1 MNNKIDQQSAD
12 NIRALA
18 VAMVEKAKSGHPGGP
33 MGGADFM
40 HILYSEFF
48 NYDPSDMS
56 WPFRDRFYM
65 DAGHLSTL
73 MYAQYYLLGN
83 YEKEDV
89 ASFRQWGSKTPGHP
103 EVDVSR
109 GIENTSGPLGQGH
122 TMGIGAAIAAKFL
135 QARFGDW
142 MNHKI
147 YGFISD
153 GGIQEEISQG
163 AGRIAGHL
171 GLSNFIMFFD
181 SNDIQLSTSTDEV
194 TTEDTG
200 MKYEAWGWK
209 VVTIDGHDHEEIRR
223 ALTDANNETEKP
235 TLIIGKTIMGK
246 GCVTAENKMFEGE
259 CELHGQPIGNT
270 GADYTKTLLNLG
282 ANAESP
288 FDIFDDVGA
297 FYKNL
302 LKEKTAKAAEKKTE
316 INAWRQENK
325 ALSDKLDFFLSGKL
339 PELDFES
346 ISHKDGLATR
356 AASSGVLGYLAE
368 NVENMI
374 VSSADLSNSDKTDGF
389 LKKTHA
395 LQKGDFTGS
404 FLQAGVAELTMACIA
419 NGLALHGGII
429 PVVATFFVFSDY
441 MKPAIRLSGIQEL
454 GVKFVWTHDAFRVGE
469 DGPTHQP
476 VEQEAQIRLLEKLKN
491 HSGKPSFLALRP
503 ADSAE
508 TSVAWKMAL
517 ENTNTPTGLIL
528 SRQGIKDIP
537 AKGGSRYQEALAAE
551 KGGYLVKE
559 VENPDVVLIAN
570 GSEVAT
576 LIEAAKLLEENEN
589 LKVNIASV
597 ISEGVFRLQSKEY
610 QDSVIPKNKPLFGLT
625 AGLPVNLEGLVG
637 DKGKVFGLEHFGYSA
652 PAAVLDDKFGF
663 TGEKVSQQVL
673 AYLKTV

>member
-1 MNNKIDQQSAD
+1 
-12 NIRALA
+12 
-18 VAMVEKAKSGHPGGP
+18 
-33 MGGADFM
+33 
-40 HILYSEFF
+40 
-48 NYDPSDMS
+48 
-56 WPFRDRFYM
+56 
-65 DAGHLSTL
+65 
-73 MYAQYYLLGN
+73 
-83 YEKEDV
+83 
-89 ASFRQWGSKTPGHP
+89 
-103 EVDVSR
+103 
-109 GIENTSGPLGQGH
+109 
-122 TMGIGAAIAAKFL
+122 
-135 QARFGDW
+135 
-142 MNHKI
+142 
-147 YGFISD
+147 
-153 GGIQEEISQG
+153 
-163 AGRIAGHL
+163 
-171 GLSNFIMFFD
+171 
-181 SNDIQLSTSTDEV
+181 
-194 TTEDTG
+194 
-200 MKYEAWGWK
+200 
-209 VVTIDGHDHEEIRR
+209 
-223 ALTDANNETEKP
+223 
-235 TLIIGKTIMGK
+235 
-246 GCVTAENKMFEGE
+246 
-259 CELHGQPIGNT
+259 
-270 GADYTKTLLNLG
+270 
-282 ANAESP
+282 
-288 FDIFDDVGA
+288 
-297 FYKNL
+297 
-302 LKEKTAKAAEKKTE
+302 
-316 INAWRQENK
+316 
-325 ALSDKLDFFLSGKL
+325 
-339 PELDFES
+339 
-346 ISHKDGLATR
+346 
-356 AASSGVLGYLAE
+356 
-368 NVENMI
+368 
-374 VSSADLSNSDKTDGF
+374 
-389 LKKTHA
+389 
-395 LQKGDFTGS
+395 
-404 FLQAGVAELTMACIA
+404 
-419 NGLALHGGII
+419 
-429 PVVATFFVFSDY
+429 
-441 MKPAIRLSGIQEL
+441 LSGIQEL